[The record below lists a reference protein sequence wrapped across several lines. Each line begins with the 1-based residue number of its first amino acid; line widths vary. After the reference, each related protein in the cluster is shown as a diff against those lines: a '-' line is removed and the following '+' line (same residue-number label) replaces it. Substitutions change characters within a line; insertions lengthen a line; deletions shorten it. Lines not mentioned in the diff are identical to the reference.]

1 MNNNEFN
8 IQRKDRTFFTTISF
22 TLQNGN
28 LINCFSSEIKD
39 VIKEYSIS
47 EEKIVDIHLSKVEQ
61 KNNECCVSVSI
72 KYCKFDPY
80 ELKAM
85 DKLEQ
90 IRFALKLLGYTDAN
104 IRSIKYR
111 KYWSNS
117 NELVWV
123 ADIYDPNYDFD
134 PDESYSARGYESR
147 VMNAI
152 EEALGF
158 LVIVDFN

>member
-1 MNNNEFN
+1 
-8 IQRKDRTFFTTISF
+8 
-22 TLQNGN
+22 
-28 LINCFSSEIKD
+28 
-39 VIKEYSIS
+39 
-47 EEKIVDIHLSKVEQ
+47 
-61 KNNECCVSVSI
+61 
-72 KYCKFDPY
+72 
-80 ELKAM
+80 M

-111 KYWSNS
+111 KYWYNS

-147 VMNAI
+147 VMYAI

-158 LVIVDFN
+158 PVIVDFN